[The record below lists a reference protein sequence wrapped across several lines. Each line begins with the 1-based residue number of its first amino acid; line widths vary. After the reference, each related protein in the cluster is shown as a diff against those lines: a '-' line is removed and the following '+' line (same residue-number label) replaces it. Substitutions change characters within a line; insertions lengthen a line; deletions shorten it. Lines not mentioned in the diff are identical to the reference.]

1 VSVDLLVSLF
11 VYLLVLIFFG
21 IGAYQTYALC
31 TSLEERKLQRT
42 KIAQSIQQKKKKFI
56 LANNKSKFQQ
66 KLSTAEIKYIKA
78 SHYQITRIVVLLF
91 LAIYYLAIPYVTLG
105 EFSVMS
111 LLLVWGIYLATE
123 PIFKYSIIS
132 IVINYLIA
140 LKYQKKMTEVFTL
153 FDVLKADLYS
163 LNPSQEVNIYGIIRD
178 SLPMFEHIDGTI
190 ARFLSLW
197 KSDPEKAKDVFHEDI
212 GGEGTKA
219 LGDIIFKMDQT
230 SKDQAL
236 ETINAES
243 SVFAFSYYEAQMQ
256 QSGKSKTLMFGVF
269 TTTSLLIISWLVLY
283 IFAMFSDILGKSHI

>member
-1 VSVDLLVSLF
+1 MSVDLVVSLF
-11 VYLLVLIFFG
+11 VYLLVLMFFG

-31 TSLEERKLQRT
+31 TSFEERKLQRT

-56 LANNKSKFQQ
+56 LVNNKSKFQQ

-91 LAIYYLAIPYVTLG
+91 LVIYYIAIPYITLG

-132 IVINYLIA
+132 MIINYLIA

-230 SKDQAL
+230 SKEQAL

-256 QSGKSKTLMFGVF
+256 QSGKSKTLMFGIF